1 MLFFTSFFFNIVK
14 LFNVLSV
21 IESKTSIIRTMRK
34 HLFIILFLL
43 SSLVAQA
50 QRHVSG
56 VVVESDTNEPVAQTT
71 VKLLRTDSTMVT
83 GGLTSLDGRFRV
95 TAPKSGNYILQV
107 TCVGFKPFTQRVKVT
122 DDKDVALGTLTLKP
136 DAIMLKGTTVTG
148 NASKVIVK
156 ADTFIYNAAAYR
168 TPEGSVVEELV
179 KRLPGAQVDDDG
191 KITINGKEVKKIM
204 VDGKEFMTG
213 DTKTAMKNLPTS
225 IIERVRAY
233 DQKSDLAR
241 VSGIDD
247 GEEETV
253 LDFGIKAGMNKG
265 IMVNADLA
273 AGTKDRYSSRIF
285 GGVMKDDFKAFLMTS
300 ANNVNDMGFGGGGGR
315 FGGGRQGLTA
325 TKMVG
330 LNLNYEKKDLIKLD
344 GSIRWN
350 HSNTDAVSKTS
361 SENFMSQT
369 LSSFSNRL
377 NSNVS
382 RSNSWN
388 AQFRLEWTPDSM
400 TNIMFRPQFSYSSND
415 GLSDGSSA
423 TFSKD
428 PFKVNG
434 ITDPLSQLARL
445 ATETDDDGNS
455 IVKNSN
461 VNNNLSYSDSKRVGG
476 WGQYNRKLSNN
487 GRNVTLRLGA
497 NYSEGMSKSFSNDL
511 VKYYL
516 VNPAPI
522 PDVEN
527 NRYAVTPTKNW
538 DYSLRLTYS
547 EPILPRTYL
556 QFSYQYQYRYTK
568 SDRGTYSL
576 GGNGWDF
583 MGVIPSYR
591 GWDDYL
597 SLLGGASL
605 EDYKDNNLSRFSEYK
620 NYIHTAEVMLRVV
633 RNSYNLNLGVQ
644 LVPQKSHFIQD
655 YQGVH
660 SDTTRTVTNFAPTA
674 DFRWKISQVSQMRL
688 TYRANTSQ
696 PSMTDLLDITDDSNP
711 LNIRKGNPGLKP
723 SFTQNMRFQYNN
735 YWQSYQRSLM
745 VNANFSTTSNSISN
759 MVTYDPVTGANTTR
773 PENINGNWNAFA
785 MVVYN
790 TSIDS
795 AGYFNVNTFT
805 TLRYAHNVGYVS
817 LYQQNSQESVTRST
831 TYNERLAASYRNSWF
846 ELELNGQLE
855 YTHARSELQE
865 NNNLDTWTF
874 SYGGSIMLTAPWG
887 TQLSTNMNMN
897 SRRGYNDAS
906 MNTNELIWNAQLSQ
920 SFLRGNALTV
930 SLQLYD
936 ILHEQSTFSRA
947 ISAMSRTDT
956 EYNAITNY
964 AMLHVIYRLNL
975 FGGMGN
981 RRGGGGFG
989 GPGGGRGG
997 RGGRGGG
1004 FGGGGFG
1011 GGRPG
1016 GGFGGPGRF

>member
-1 MLFFTSFFFNIVK
+1 
-14 LFNVLSV
+14 
-21 IESKTSIIRTMRK
+21 MRK

-43 SSLVAQA
+43 SSVVVMA

-56 VVVESDTNEPVAQTT
+56 VVVESDTQEPVAQTT
-71 VKLLRTDSTMVT
+71 VKLLRTDSTLVT
-83 GGLTSLDGRFRV
+83 GGLTSMEGKFRV
-95 TAPKSGNYILQV
+95 SAPKAGTYILQI
-107 TCVGFKPFTQRVKVT
+107 TCVGFKPFTKRVSVT

-136 DAIMLKGTTVTG
+136 DAIMLKNTVVTG

-156 ADTFIYNAAAYR
+156 ADTFIYNASAYR

-191 KITINGKEVKKIM
+191 KITINGKE
-204 VDGKEFMTG
+204 FMTG
-213 DTKTAMKNLPTS
+213 DTKTALKNLPTN

-253 LDFGIKAGMNKG
+253 LDFGIKTGMNKG

-273 AGTKDRYSSRIF
+273 AGTKDRYSGRIF
-285 GGVMKDDFKAFLMTS
+285 GGLMKDDFKAFLMTS

-325 TKMVG
+325 TKMTG
-330 LNLNYEKKDLIKLD
+330 LNLNYEKTDLITVD

-350 HSNTDAVSKTS
+350 HSDGDAVSKTA
-361 SENFMSQT
+361 SESFMSSSV
-369 LSSFSNRL
+369 SSFGNRL
-377 NSNVS
+377 SNNLS
-382 RSNSWN
+382 RSNAWN
-388 AQFRLEWTPDSM
+388 GQFRIEWTPDSM
-400 TNIMFRPQFSYSSND
+400 TNIMFRPQFNYNSSD
-415 GLSDGSSA
+415 GLTDGSSA

-428 PFKVNG
+428 PYSING
-434 ITDPLSQLARL
+434 ITDPLSQLAQL
-445 ATETDDDGNS
+445 VNEKDAEGNS

-461 VNNNLSYSDSKRVGG
+461 LSNSLSYSDNKSVGG
-476 WGQYNRKLSNN
+476 WGQYNRKLNN
-487 GRNVTLRLGA
+487 YGRNITLRLGA
-497 NYSEGMSKSFSNDL
+497 NYSEGLSKSFSNDL
-511 VKYYL
+511 VNYYGTMP
-516 VNPAPI
+516 N
-522 PDVEN
+522 VEN

-538 DYSLRLTYS
+538 DYSIRLTYS
-547 EPILPRTYL
+547 EPIMRRTYL
-556 QFSYQYQYRYTK
+556 QFSYQYQYKYSK
-568 SDRGTYSL
+568 SDRGTYDL

-583 MGVIPSYR
+583 MSVVPSYR

-597 SLLGGASL
+597 SLMGGAPL
-605 EDYKDNNLSRFSEYK
+605 EDYKSTDLSRYSEYK

-633 RNSYNLNLGVQ
+633 RDAYNLNIGVQ
-644 LVPQKSHFIQD
+644 MVPQKSDFVQD
-655 YQGVH
+655 YKGVH

-674 DFRWKISQVSQMRL
+674 DFRWKISNVSQMRL

-696 PSMTDLLDITDDSNP
+696 PSMSDLLDITDDSNP

-723 SFTQNMRFQYNN
+723 SFTQSMRFQYNN

-745 VNANFSTTSNSISN
+745 VNANFSTTSNSISS
-759 MVTYDPVTGANTTR
+759 MTTYDEKTGGTITK

-785 MVVYN
+785 MVMFN
-790 TSIDS
+790 TSVDS

-805 TLRYAHNVGYVS
+805 TLRYAHNVGFVS
-817 LYQQNSQESVTRST
+817 LLNQNSQKSVTRAT
-831 TYNERLAASYRNSWF
+831 TIGERLSTSYRNSWF
-846 ELELNGQLE
+846 ELELNGSLE
-855 YTHARSELQE
+855 YNHNRSELQE

-874 SYGGSIMLTAPWG
+874 SYGASTMLTAPWG
-887 TQLSTNMNMN
+887 TQLSTNINMN

-920 SFLRGNALTV
+920 SFLRGNALTL
-930 SLQLYD
+930 SLQFYD
-936 ILHEQSTFSRA
+936 ILKEQSTFSRA
-947 ISAMSRTDT
+947 ISAMQRTDT
-956 EYNAITNY
+956 EYNAITSY

-975 FGGMGN
+975 FGGMGAN
-981 RRGGGGFG
+981 RRGQGGPGFG

-997 RGGRGGG
+997 RGGG
-1004 FGGGGFG
+1004 FGGGFG

-1016 GGFGGPGRF
+1016 GGGFGGPGRF

>member
-1 MLFFTSFFFNIVK
+1 
-14 LFNVLSV
+14 
-21 IESKTSIIRTMRK
+21 MRK

-43 SSLVAQA
+43 SSVVVMA

-56 VVVESDTNEPVAQTT
+56 VVIESDSQEPVAQTT
-71 VKLLRTDSTMVT
+71 VKLLRTDSTLVT
-83 GGLTSLDGRFRV
+83 GGLTSLEGKFRV
-95 TAPKSGNYILQV
+95 TAPKAGTYILQV
-107 TCVGFKPFTQRVKVT
+107 TCVGFKPYTKRINVT
-122 DDKDVALGTLTLKP
+122 DDKDVAMGTLELKP
-136 DAIMLKGTTVTG
+136 DAIMLKNTVVTG

-156 ADTFIYNAAAYR
+156 ADTFIYNASAYR

-191 KITINGKEVKKIM
+191 KITINGKEVKKIK

-213 DTKTAMKNLPTS
+213 DTKTALKNLPTN

-253 LDFGIKAGMNKG
+253 LDFGIKTGMNKG

-273 AGTKDRYSSRIF
+273 AGTKDRYAGRIF
-285 GGVMKDDFKAFLMTS
+285 GGLMKDDFKAFLMTS

-315 FGGGRQGLTA
+315 FGGGRQGLIA
-325 TKMVG
+325 TKMTG
-330 LNLNYEKKDLIKLD
+330 LNLNYEKTDLITVD

-350 HSNTDAVSKTS
+350 HSDGIAVSKTA
-361 SENFMSQT
+361 SESFMSSSV
-369 LSSFSNRL
+369 SSFSNRIND
-377 NSNVS
+377 NST

-388 AQFRLEWTPDSM
+388 GQFRIEWTPDSM
-400 TNIMFRPQFSYSSND
+400 TNIMFRPQFNYNSND
-415 GLSDGSSA
+415 GLTEGASA

-428 PFKVNG
+428 PYKIMG
-434 ITDPLSQLARL
+434 ITDPLSQLDIL
-445 ATETDDDGNS
+445 KDEKDEEGNS

-461 VNNNLSYSDSKRVGG
+461 ISNSLSYSDSKSLGG
-476 WGQYNRKLSNN
+476 WGQYNRKLNN
-487 GRNVTLRLGA
+487 YGRNITLRLGA
-497 NYSEGMSKSFSNDL
+497 NYSEGLSKSFSNDQ
-511 VKYYL
+511 VNYYGTMP
-516 VNPAPI
+516 N
-522 PDVEN
+522 VEN

-538 DYSLRLTYS
+538 DYSIRLTYS
-547 EPILPRTYL
+547 EPIMRRTYL
-556 QFSYQYQYRYTK
+556 QFSYQYQYKYSK
-568 SDRGTYSL
+568 SDRGTYDLS
-576 GGNGWDF
+576 NQGWDF
-583 MGVIPSYR
+583 MSVIPSFR

-597 SLLGGASL
+597 SLMGGAPL
-605 EDYKDNNLSRFSEYK
+605 EDYKSNDLSRYSEYK

-633 RNSYNLNLGVQ
+633 RDAYNLNIGVQ
-644 LVPQKSHFIQD
+644 MVPQKSHFVQD
-655 YQGVH
+655 YKGVH

-674 DFRWKISQVSQMRL
+674 DFRWKISNVSQMRL

-696 PSMTDLLDITDDSNP
+696 PSMSDLLDITDDSNP

-745 VNANFSTTSNSISN
+745 VNANFSTTSNSISS
-759 MVTYDPVTGANTTR
+759 MTTYDETTGGTITK

-785 MVVYN
+785 MVMFN

-805 TLRYAHNVGYVS
+805 TLRYAHNVGFVS
-817 LYQQNSQESVTRST
+817 LLNQDSQKSVTRAT
-831 TYNERLAASYRNSWF
+831 TIGERLSASYRNSWF
-846 ELELNGQLE
+846 EFELNGSLE
-855 YTHARSELQE
+855 YNHNRSELQE

-874 SYGGSIMLTAPWG
+874 SYGASTMLSAPWG
-887 TQLSTNMNMN
+887 TQLSTNLNMN

-920 SFLRGNALTV
+920 SFLRGNALTL
-930 SLQLYD
+930 SLQFYD
-936 ILHEQSTFSRA
+936 LLHEQSTFSRA
-947 ISAMSRTDT
+947 ISAMQRTDT
-956 EYNAITNY
+956 EYNAITSY

-975 FGGMGN
+975 FGGFGNN
-981 RRGGGGFG
+981 RRGQGGPGFG
-989 GPGGGRGG
+989 GPGGRGG

-1004 FGGGGFG
+1004 FGGGFG
-1011 GGRPG
+1011 GPGG